1 MQVSVKARWVFCNEE
16 QGQENCNWNVMDVKS
31 GRRAGPRVAAVPGI
45 TAEFYSFKHK
55 CHTGQRVANGSHFFH
70 RGNPSQEMPQ
80 KVIDQQPG
88 VVCFCAWR
96 CFVHLSW
103 LSEQALS
110 CPRVSLDYYLVFFC
124 DTLWLSDAFLFF
136 FFFFFWGRKQW
147 GVARRKEK
155 RIIYSRLH
163 HLKFA

>member
-16 QGQENCNWNVMDVKS
+16 QGQENSNWNIMDVKS

-70 RGNPSQEMPQ
+70 RGSPSQEMPQ

-88 VVCFCAWR
+88 VVYFCAWR

-103 LSEQALS
+103 LS

-124 DTLWLSDAFLFF
+124 DALWLSDAFLCFF
-136 FFFFFWGRKQW
+136 FFFSEGGNSEVWQEE
-147 GVARRKEK
+147 RRKEVFTHV
-155 RIIYSRLH
+155 YTT
-163 HLKFA
+163 